1 MMAAY
6 PRTYIASIHVDREQR
21 GDVLELVRDLTQA
34 TTAVLLLTGPE
45 GELEPRATLREGVA
59 PRDGEVPVS
68 WPVARKVLA
77 EGVALFFVSP
87 LIITVFSVIFLK
99 EQVGPRRWAA
109 IAVGFVGVL
118 VVLRPGTEVFQPAAL
133 LPIAAAVGYAGLHM
147 LTRYIGKTESALAL
161 SFYIQ
166 LSFIVISGGLGLF
179 MGDGRFSG
187 TGDASLDFLF
197 RAWTVPEPSDWL
209 VLLLVGAASSFGGF
223 FISQAYRVAEAAVVG
238 RRLMRL
244 MKRPFDADGNEIYL
258 TPSIGIA
265 AFPDDAV
272 YVAQL
277 TRYAVG
283 ASSQAMASWAMVTLA
298 PVSRAPARS
307 APISL
312 APLRSA
318 PTPTGSSPASRDW
331 SNPSSIAAVP

>member
-1 MMAAY
+1 MPSAPSLSPAMIGSASALAAVVCF
-6 PRTYIASIHVDREQR
+6 SIND
-21 GDVLELVRDLTQA
+21 
-34 TTAVLLLTGPE
+34 TAVKFLSDGYALHQVVLLRSVIGMAILLAVLMPLAG
-45 GELEPRATLREGVA
+45 GARALRTRRLGMHLLRAACVVFA
-59 PRDGEVPVS
+59 NMTFFLGLAALP
-68 WPVARKVLA
+68 LA

-223 FISQAYRVAEAAVVG
+223 FISQAYRVAEAAVVA
-238 RRLMRL
+238 
-244 MKRPFDADGNEIYL
+244 PFEYVAMPLAVLWGLLVFGEWPDAVAVA
-258 TPSIGIA
+258 GIA
-265 AFPDDAV
+265 LILASGLYMIWREARLRRATAP
-272 YVAQL
+272 Q
-277 TRYAVG
+277 TPRY
-283 ASSQAMASWAMVTLA
+283 
-298 PVSRAPARS
+298 RR
-307 APISL
+307 
-312 APLRSA
+312 
-318 PTPTGSSPASRDW
+318 
-331 SNPSSIAAVP
+331 